1 MHPILSDKKKLI
13 IYIVAWG
20 VIGILSGLFLSYIT
34 ENSPLFSVVFTLPI
48 LLVYSQVNLSTWYLC
63 KAFPI
68 EKNSVWK
75 ILLVAA
81 ISVVAVSSL
90 WTVFSWGWLYIV
102 EQFFNTPFVGLS
114 TTSFLLIIY
123 GAGKQLF
130 LITLALSYLYAA
142 FEKSRDAE
150 RRAYELRLLAQSA
163 ELRALRMQIDP
174 HFLFNSLNSISALT
188 AHDTEAARRM
198 TMTLADYF
206 RKSLLFGSKET
217 ISLQEELSLLTH
229 YLDIEKIRFGSRLG
243 IQQNIDPLALACK
256 IPPLLLQPLLEN
268 AIKHGI
274 AHSVEGGTVLISA
287 QKKNDRLFLSIENPI
302 DEDRPKSK
310 GTGLGQHIVRKR
322 LQTAYGNNGDLRT
335 FINEKFYQV
344 VLFLS
349 AKES

>member
-1 MHPILSDKKKLI
+1 
-13 IYIVAWG
+13 
-20 VIGILSGLFLSYIT
+20 
-34 ENSPLFSVVFTLPI
+34 
-48 LLVYSQVNLSTWYLC
+48 
-63 KAFPI
+63 
-68 EKNSVWK
+68 
-75 ILLVAA
+75 
-81 ISVVAVSSL
+81 
-90 WTVFSWGWLYIV
+90 
-102 EQFFNTPFVGLS
+102 
-114 TTSFLLIIY
+114 
-123 GAGKQLF
+123 
-130 LITLALSYLYAA
+130 
-142 FEKSRDAE
+142 
-150 RRAYELRLLAQSA
+150 
-163 ELRALRMQIDP
+163 
-174 HFLFNSLNSISALT
+174 
-188 AHDTEAARRM
+188 
-198 TMTLADYF
+198 MTLADYF

-322 LQTAYGNNGDLRT
+322 LQTAYGDNGDLRT

-344 VLFLS
+344 ILFLP